1 MTMRL
6 TFLGAARMVT
16 GSSYLLEAGNKKFL
30 IDCGMFQGSK
40 AITALNR
47 RPFLY
52 DPSSIDG
59 VLLTHAHIDHGGLLP
74 KLCKSGFKGTIYATK
89 VTTELCSIMLPD
101 SGHIQEFDAEII
113 NRKGQRRGKQHVEP
127 LYTVEDAYD
136 CLKYFS
142 PVEYEESV
150 VVSPEIT
157 VRFKDA
163 GHILGSSMLEIW
175 VTENNKT
182 TKFLFSGDLGQPN
195 QPLINDPSVVEAADF
210 VITEST
216 YGNRWHEQ
224 YDKEAK
230 LAEIVNDTVARGGN
244 VIIPSF
250 AVGRTQAIL
259 YHLHKLFKS
268 NRIPDVPVI
277 IDSPLAIAATNI
289 FMKNTQYF
297 DLEAHE
303 ILEKEHESPL
313 NMPQLMFTKTADES
327 KKLNDLEKPAIIISA
342 SGMADAGRILHH
354 LKHNLWRAE
363 SSVVFVGYQAQ
374 GSLGRRL
381 TEGAKRVKVMGEE
394 VSVKAKVYNLDGFSA
409 HADQAQLL
417 SWLGSL
423 KEKPAKV
430 FLLHGEIDMSEPL
443 ASIIKERLSF
453 ETYIPQYGDTAVISG
468 REVAIEESQVELMD
482 PALKRLRDYLDQF
495 ERDYT
500 EYRKRMET
508 LIAAD
513 NKKIDDVLRRMEKV
527 YAYIKKTLND
537 I

>member
-1 MTMRL
+1 MRL

-16 GSSYLLEAGNKKFL
+16 GSSYLLEVAGKKFL
-30 IDCGMFQGSK
+30 VDCGMFQGSK

-59 VLLTHAHIDHGGLLP
+59 VFLTHAHIDHGGLLP

-113 NRKGQRRGKQHVEP
+113 NRKGQRSGKQHVEP

-142 PVEYEESV
+142 PVEYEEEV
-150 VVSPEIT
+150 FASPEIT

-175 VTENNKT
+175 VTEEGKT
-182 TKFLFSGDLGQPN
+182 TKLLFSGDLGQPN
-195 QPLINDPSVVEAADF
+195 QPIINDPSIVEEADF

-216 YGNRWHEQ
+216 YGNRRHEH

-268 NRIPDVPVI
+268 NQIPDMPVI

-297 DLEAHE
+297 DSEAHE
-303 ILEKEHESPL
+303 MLEKEHDNPL

-327 KKLNDLEKPAIIISA
+327 KKLNDLDKPAIIISA

-363 SSVVFVGYQAQ
+363 SSVLFVGYQAQ

-394 VSVKAKVYNLDGFSA
+394 VSVKAKIYNLDGFSA
-409 HADQAQLL
+409 HADQDQIID
-417 SWLGSL
+417 WLGCL
-423 KEKPAKV
+423 KNKPAKV
-430 FLLHGEIDMSEPL
+430 FLVHGEFDMSEPL
-443 ASIIKERLSF
+443 SGIIEERLAL
-453 ETYIPQYGDTAVISG
+453 ETYIPQYGDAAVISG
-468 REVAIEESQVELMD
+468 REWTIEESAVELLD

-500 EYRKRMET
+500 EYRKRMEL
-508 LIAAD
+508 LITGD
-513 NKKIDDVLRRMEKV
+513 SKKIDDVLRRMEKV
-527 YAYIKKTLND
+527 SAYLKKTLND